1 MSILSALTPKSPAW
15 RRAGSALALAATL
28 GFVFPSP
35 LLMAQTPPDA
45 PVLDPDKL
53 QSQPRP
59 TPRKAVSRHTATD
72 NVSDDLNRRES
83 ARAEQVLQQMKDAA
97 AAGSA
102 TVVVPAV
109 SPAPSPPVVTASLT
123 PTVMGQGVAPAAQPS
138 VPVPLQAQAAPPPA
152 QSVQPVPIRP

>member
-1 MSILSALTPKSPAW
+1 MNSLFTFASRLPAW

-28 GFVFPSP
+28 GIVFPSP

-53 QSQPRP
+53 RSQPRP
-59 TPRKAVSRHTATD
+59 APRKVVSRHTATD

-97 AAGSA
+97 AAGSG
-102 TVVVPAV
+102 
-109 SPAPSPPVVTASLT
+109 APSTPPPVVTASLT
-123 PTVMGQGVAPAAQPS
+123 PGVAGQGLAP
-138 VPVPLQAQAAPPPA
+138 
-152 QSVQPVPIRP
+152 